1 MDQELQLSNSTVQSG
16 KRNYSQHFEA
26 DIKLFGDKTTLTQI
40 VLLLAY
46 LRYHIQNKIPGELK
60 VSIGKHL
67 ETEAF
72 SFSVNDQE
80 VPQVIA
86 EKELEIN

>member
-1 MDQELQLSNSTVQSG
+1 MEDDTIVSAAFNSS
-16 KRNYSQHFEA
+16 KRPYSQHFDA
-26 DIKLFGDKTTLTQI
+26 DVHMFGDKTTLMQV

-46 LRYHIQNKIPGELK
+46 IRNHIQTKTPGDIK

-72 SFSVNDQE
+72 TFSVNGHE

-86 EKELEIN
+86 SPEIEIN

>member
-1 MDQELQLSNSTVQSG
+1 MEEDIIDNVVEQSS
-16 KRNYSQHFEA
+16 KRPYSQHFDA
-26 DIKLFGDKTTLTQI
+26 DVHMFGDKTTLMQV
-40 VLLLAY
+40 VLLLTY
-46 LRYHIQNKIPGELK
+46 IRHRIQTKTAGEIK

-72 SFSVNDQE
+72 TFSVNGHE

-86 EKELEIN
+86 APEIEIN

>member
-1 MDQELQLSNSTVQSG
+1 MEVEQSSSAAS
-16 KRNYSQHFEA
+16 KRPYSQHFEA
-26 DIKLFGDKTTLTQI
+26 DIQMFGDKTTLTQI

-46 LRYHIQNKIPGELK
+46 IRHHIQTKTPGDIK

-72 SFSVNDQE
+72 NFSVNDEEIQQI
-80 VPQVIA
+80 VPQ
-86 EKELEIN
+86 KEIEIN